1 MSPMSGP
8 GAAVPAAAR
17 GGAMLAAR
25 AGGSC
30 THTLTH
36 AANTA
41 STPRPFSRL
50 NIIAVAVAHLPAMRP
65 PTPPLPSSPAAR
77 ACLLLRVHAS
87 RPRAH
92 FPRAGAAAAAVHSPG
107 TSCITAAP
115 RPKAHRRVIPARVCL
130 APPPPPAP
138 SGACSLCGMVESTLH
153 RLFLVLLVSSHP
165 QKAKTKRVILRYLR
179 KALCA
184 CDSGT
189 TIEPRHSW
197 SRRTCPRSGKPTP
210 TRGREIRAASR
221 HNLRRADAGCGTELP
236 QLPARP
242 VRGTGIQIQPK
253 PRGGPGIWIRARR
266 HLGVRTRPLLPE
278 SARGRRPGALRRRSP
293 HAQRLS
299 ERAGGQ
305 SHTACRVGGAGR
317 RGRTGRRG
325 WRA

>member
-1 MSPMSGP
+1 
-8 GAAVPAAAR
+8 
-17 GGAMLAAR
+17 MLAAL

-65 PTPPLPSSPAAR
+65 PTPPLPSPPAAR

-130 APPPPPAP
+130 APPTPPAP
-138 SGACSLCGMVESTLH
+138 SLVPARFAGWSSRTLH

-165 QKAKTKRVILRYLR
+165 QKAKTKRPILRYLR

-189 TIEPRHSW
+189 TIDSRGTVGRVGRAQGQESPR
-197 SRRTCPRSGKPTP
+197 RREAERFARPRDTTCGVQMRVAARSCPSCPRGQC
-210 TRGREIRAASR
+210 AAPGFKFSR
-221 HNLRRADAGCGTELP
+221 SQGA
-236 QLPARP
+236 
-242 VRGTGIQIQPK
+242 
-253 PRGGPGIWIRARR
+253 
-266 HLGVRTRPLLPE
+266 
-278 SARGRRPGALRRRSP
+278 ARGYG
-293 HAQRLS
+293 
-299 ERAGGQ
+299 
-305 SHTACRVGGAGR
+305 
-317 RGRTGRRG
+317 
-325 WRA
+325 

>member
-1 MSPMSGP
+1 
-8 GAAVPAAAR
+8 
-17 GGAMLAAR
+17 MLAAR

-65 PTPPLPSSPAAR
+65 RTPPLPSPPAAR

-130 APPPPPAP
+130 APPTPPAP
-138 SGACSLCGMVESTLH
+138 SLVPARFAGWSSRTLH
-153 RLFLVLLVSSHP
+153 SLFLVLLVSSHP
-165 QKAKTKRVILRYLR
+165 QKAKTKRPNTEISAKSPLRLRLRYNHR
-179 KALCA
+179 Q
-184 CDSGT
+184 
-189 TIEPRHSW
+189 PRHSW

-266 HLGVRTRPLLPE
+266 HLGVRTRPLLAE
-278 SARGRRPGALRRRSP
+278 SARGRRPGALRRRSL

-299 ERAGGQ
+299 ERAGGH

>member
-1 MSPMSGP
+1 MCGGDLSPLSGP

-65 PTPPLPSSPAAR
+65 RTPPLPSPPAAR

-130 APPPPPAP
+130 APPTPPAP
-138 SGACSLCGMVESTLH
+138 V
-153 RLFLVLLVSSHP
+153 LV
-165 QKAKTKRVILRYLR
+165 
-179 KALCA
+179 
-184 CDSGT
+184 
-189 TIEPRHSW
+189 
-197 SRRTCPRSGKPTP
+197 
-210 TRGREIRAASR
+210 
-221 HNLRRADAGCGTELP
+221 
-236 QLPARP
+236 PARFAGWSS
-242 VRGTGIQIQPK
+242 RTSQLWLCIQ
-253 PRGGPGIWIRARR
+253 
-266 HLGVRTRPLLPE
+266 
-278 SARGRRPGALRRRSP
+278 SP
-293 HAQRLS
+293 AKS
-299 ERAGGQ
+299 ENKK
-305 SHTACRVGGAGR
+305 TEY
-317 RGRTGRRG
+317 
-325 WRA
+325 